1 MAENNID
8 INIRT
13 KADTTEVKDL
23 KTALE
28 ELKDSE
34 IEIKTNIDAS
44 DVDNINNEINNIDG
58 ENIDINTNINDEEV
72 KNVDNEV
79 KSLDNKNINI
89 KTDVDDSDINSTE
102 NKLSNLDN
110 ETINLNVDADDS
122 DLKNIDTEIEDI
134 DGTSLSIGFD
144 IDSEGNIESTKAE
157 LESIDGETLSIDL
170 DLDSSQIDDATDR
183 VQSLNDALDDAISA
197 VDNFASTL
205 NSIDPSVLDNLSES
219 ARQVSNNFKD
229 ATDSSMSLVDAMAA
243 GQISGGMA
251 DTLMSSVNAA
261 GNYSDTMVRL
271 GYAMSGTSMSAE
283 QAQASFGSLIST
295 MTSETG
301 RGAGTVRNHLIN
313 MGNVG
318 ITSSQVLQDSFR
330 GISKA
335 SFQMGTDFD
344 TADRRFQQMVLSGRA
359 GALQLRAFGLN
370 TQDLANAMGV
380 SVDEVSDAF
389 KNLDANSRAAVLS
402 TALNMKYGED
412 VTENYKNSYEHLIET
427 VGRAKD
433 FLIRSLG
440 EAILPSVIPAMEGI
454 ANGINAVTNAFRALP
469 APVQGVIG
477 GFGAFLIGI
486 SSVSI
491 ALSALVRIIMFTL
504 SPFAKLYNYF
514 FKIPDG
520 QQLTKFRQ
528 HLKSVGDMANT
539 VKTKIVTL
547 ASEIKALGAKALTA
561 ARELASSL
569 WSSLKN
575 VASAAKTAA
584 VELLNAGKNALIAG
598 ANAIR
603 AAAMWV
609 AEKAAKIASSIASGI
624 AAAAQWALNV
634 AMSANPIM
642 LVVIAIIALIA
653 ILGYLYFHN
662 ETVRNAING
671 LGQALVGVWNWI
683 VSSVSGAVQSIIS
696 FAQGLYD
703 SLMGIWTWLTEGVN
717 NTSNSITSIITGA
730 FTWIQDAFNA
740 VITFFQTYGQLFVEI
755 FFVMATGGI
764 GAIVLLIG
772 QMNGMPSTIGG
783 ILQSA
788 LNYVINFAS
797 NFINKLANAGTNAV
811 NRFKSGIS
819 RLSSALSDEL
829 NEMISEAT
837 NFVGRIGSILWN
849 AGVNAVQNFLN
860 GLGRHSPGII
870 QTEMLAELKETATR
884 IPESA
889 SLMKS
894 NIVNLAKT
902 VVEGWGNPQFAYGF
916 SGGGF
921 KLNNDSIND
930 NSDLIMLL
938 NTIIGLLKNNNG
950 GNYVF
955 NHYGDLDDEEK
966 MERILEFIRRELSWN
981 NKTAGRSV

>member
-34 IEIKTNIDAS
+34 IEIKTN
-44 DVDNINNEINNIDG
+44 
-58 ENIDINTNINDEEV
+58 
-72 KNVDNEV
+72 
-79 KSLDNKNINI
+79 
-89 KTDVDDSDINSTE
+89 VDDKDVVKVENDI
-102 NKLSNLDN
+102 SNLDD
-110 ETINLNVDADDS
+110 ETIDLNIDADDS
-122 DLKNIDTEIEDI
+122 DLKTINAEVEDI
-134 DGTSLSIGFD
+134 DGTSLSIAFD
-144 IDSEGNIESTKAE
+144 VDSEGNIDSTKAE
-157 LESIDGETLSIDL
+157 LETIDGETLSIDL
-170 DLDSSQIDDATDR
+170 DIDGSPVDDATDK
-183 VQSLNDALDDAISA
+183 VQSLNDALDDATSS
-197 VDNFASTL
+197 VDNLVSTL
-205 NSIDPSVLDNLSES
+205 NNIDPSVLDNLNDS
-219 ARQVSNNFKD
+219 AKQVSNNFKD

-271 GYAMSGTSMSAE
+271 GYAMTSTSMTAE
-283 QAQASFGSLIST
+283 QAQSSFGGLIST
-295 MTSETG
+295 MASETG
-301 RGAGTVRNHLIN
+301 RGAGTVRTHLIN

-318 ITSSQVLQDSFR
+318 ITSSQILQDSFN

-370 TQDLANAMGV
+370 TQDLAKAMGV
-380 SVDEVSDAF
+380 SVDEVSSKF
-389 KNLDANSRAAVLS
+389 KELDANSRAAVLS
-402 TALNMKYGED
+402 SALNMKYGAD
-412 VTENYKNSYEHLIET
+412 VTENYKNSYEHLTET
-427 VGRAKD
+427 VSRAKD

-454 ANGINAVTNAFRALP
+454 ANGINAVTNAFRSLP
-469 APVQGVIG
+469 APIQGVIG

-514 FKIPDG
+514 FTIPDG
-520 QQLTKFRQ
+520 AQLTKFRQ
-528 HLKSVGDMANT
+528 HLKSVGDMAST
-539 VKTKIVTL
+539 VKTKILTL
-547 ASEIKALGAKALTA
+547 GSEIKSLGAKALSSA
-561 ARELASSL
+561 KSLASSL
-569 WSSLKN
+569 LTALKN
-575 VASAAKTAA
+575 VGSTAKATALS
-584 VELLNAGKNALIAG
+584 LLEAGKNALIAG
-598 ANAIR
+598 ANALR
-603 AAAMWV
+603 SAAMWA
-609 AEKAAKIASSIASGI
+609 AEQAAKIASSVASGI
-624 AAAAQWALNV
+624 ATAAQWALNI

-653 ILGYLYFHN
+653 VLGYLYFHN
-662 ETVRNAING
+662 ETVKNAIDG
-671 LGQALVGVWNWI
+671 LGQALLGVWNW
-683 VSSVSGAVQSIIS
+683 VVSGVSWAVESIIG
-696 FAQGLYD
+696 FAQWLYTG
-703 SLMGIWTWLTEGVN
+703 LMGIWTWITDGVN
-717 NTSNSITSIITGA
+717 NTSNSITAIITGA
-730 FTWIQDAFNA
+730 FTWIQEAFNA

-755 FFVMATGGI
+755 FFIMATGGI
-764 GAIVLLIG
+764 GAIFLLIG

-797 NFINKLANAGTNAV
+797 NFINRLGSAGSNAV
-811 NRFKSGIS
+811 NRFRSGIS
-819 RLSSALSDEL
+819 NLSSALSAEL

-837 NFVGRIGSILWN
+837 SFIGRIGQILWN

-916 SGGGF
+916 SDDGF

-930 NSDLIMLL
+930 NSDLTLLL
-938 NTIIGLLKNNNG
+938 NTIIELLRNNNG
-950 GNYVF
+950 KNFVF
-955 NHYGDLDDEEK
+955 NHYGDLDNEEK

>member
-34 IEIKTNIDAS
+34 IEIKTNID
-44 DVDNINNEINNIDG
+44 D
-58 ENIDINTNINDEEV
+58 
-72 KNVDNEV
+72 
-79 KSLDNKNINI
+79 
-89 KTDVDDSDINSTE
+89 TDVVKVGNDI
-102 NKLSNLDN
+102 SNLDD
-110 ETINLNVDADDS
+110 ETIDLDIDADDS
-122 DLKNIDTEIEDI
+122 DLKTIDTEIEDI

-157 LESIDGETLSIDL
+157 LETMDGETLSIDL
-170 DLDSSQIDDATDR
+170 DIDGSPIDDATDK
-183 VQSLNDALDDAISA
+183 VQSLNDALDDATST
-197 VDNFASTL
+197 VNNLASTL
-205 NSIDPSVLDNLSES
+205 NNLDPSVLDNLGES
-219 ARQVSNNFKD
+219 AKQVSNNFKD
-229 ATDSSMSLVDAMAA
+229 ATDSSISLVDAMAA

-271 GYAMSGTSMSAE
+271 GYAMTSTSMTAE
-283 QAQASFGSLIST
+283 QAQASFGGLIST
-295 MTSETG
+295 MASETG
-301 RGAGTVRNHLIN
+301 RGAGTVRGHLIN

-318 ITSSQVLQDSFR
+318 ITSSQVIQDSFK

-335 SFQMGTDFD
+335 SFQMGTDFE

-370 TQDLANAMGV
+370 TQDLAKAMGV
-380 SVDEVSDAF
+380 SVDEVSSKF
-389 KNLDANSRAAVLS
+389 KELDANSRAAILS

-412 VTENYKNSYEHLIET
+412 VTENYKNSYEHLTET
-427 VGRAKD
+427 VSRAKD

-454 ANGINAVTNAFRALP
+454 ANGINAVTNAFRSLP

-491 ALSALVRIIMFTL
+491 ALSALVRIINFTL

-528 HLKSVGDMANT
+528 HLQSVGNT
-539 VKTKIVTL
+539 ASSVKTKLVTL
-547 ASEIKALGAKALTA
+547 GTEIKALGAKALTS
-561 ARELASSL
+561 ARNLATSL
-569 WSSLKN
+569 WTSLKN
-575 VASAAKTAA
+575 VGSAAKATALS
-584 VELLNAGKNALIAG
+584 LLEAGKNALIAG
-598 ANAIR
+598 ANALR
-603 AAAMWV
+603 SAAMWA
-609 AEKAAKIASSIASGI
+609 AEQAAKIASSVASGI
-624 AAAAQWALNV
+624 ATAAQWALNI

-642 LVVIAIIALIA
+642 LVVIAIVALIA

-662 ETVRNAING
+662 ETVKNAIDG
-671 LGQALVGVWNWI
+671 LGQTLVGVWNWI
-683 VSSVSGAVQSIIS
+683 VSSVSGAVQSIIG
-696 FAQGLYD
+696 FAQWLYT
-703 SLMGIWTWLTEGVN
+703 SLVGIWTWITDGVN
-717 NTSNSITSIITGA
+717 NTSNTITSIITGA

-764 GAIVLLIG
+764 GAIFLLIG

-797 NFINKLANAGTNAV
+797 NFINKLASAGSNAV
-811 NRFKSGIS
+811 SRFRSGIS

-837 NFVGRIGSILWN
+837 NFIGRIGQILWN

-889 SLMKS
+889 SLMKR

-902 VVEGWGNPQFAYGF
+902 TVEGWGTPQFEYGF
-916 SGGGF
+916 DNKEL
-921 KLNNDSIND
+921 KLNNDAIVN
-930 NSDLIMLL
+930 NSDLTLLL
-938 NTIIGLLKNNNG
+938 NIIIDLLKNSNA
-950 GNYVF
+950 GNFVF
-955 NHYGDLDDEEK
+955 NHYGDLDNEEK

>member
-34 IEIKTNIDAS
+34 IEIKTNIDDT
-44 DVDNINNEINNIDG
+44 DVVKVENDISNID
-58 ENIDINTNINDEEV
+58 D
-72 KNVDNEV
+72 
-79 KSLDNKNINI
+79 
-89 KTDVDDSDINSTE
+89 
-102 NKLSNLDN
+102 
-110 ETINLNVDADDS
+110 ETIDLDIDADDS
-122 DLKNIDTEIEDI
+122 DLKTIDTEIGDI
-134 DGTSLSIGFD
+134 DGASLSIDFD

-157 LESIDGETLSIDL
+157 LETIDGETLSIDL
-170 DLDSSQIDDATDR
+170 DIDDSLIDDATDKI
-183 VQSLNDALDDAISA
+183 QSLNDALDDATSTA
-197 VDNFASTL
+197 DNLASTL
-205 NSIDPSVLDNLSES
+205 NNIDPSVLDNLSES
-219 ARQVSNNFKD
+219 AKQVSDNFKD
-229 ATDSSMSLVDAMAA
+229 ATDSSITMVDALAA
-243 GQISGGMA
+243 GQISGGLA
-251 DTLMSSVNAA
+251 DTMMSSVNAA

-271 GYAMSGTSMSAE
+271 GYAMTGTSMSAE
-283 QAQASFGSLIST
+283 QAQSSFGNLIST
-295 MTSETG
+295 MTNETG
-301 RGAGTVRNHLIN
+301 RGAGSVRAHLIN

-318 ITSSQVLQDSFR
+318 ITSSQILQDSFN

-344 TADRRFQQMVLSGRA
+344 TADRKFQQMVLSGRA

-370 TQDLANAMGV
+370 TGDLARAMGV
-380 SVDEVSDAF
+380 SVDEVSSKF
-389 KNLDANSRAAVLS
+389 KELDANSRAAVLS
-402 TALNMKYGED
+402 SALNMKYGAD
-412 VTENYKNSYEHLIET
+412 VTENYKNSYEHLTET
-427 VGRAKD
+427 VSRAKD
-433 FLIRSLG
+433 FLIRSIG
-440 EAILPSVIPAMEGI
+440 EAILPSVIPVMETTANAI
-454 ANGINAVTNAFRALP
+454 NGITQAFRSLP

-477 GFGAFLIGI
+477 SFGALVIGI
-486 SSVSI
+486 SSVSLG
-491 ALSALVRIIMFTL
+491 LSALIKIVTFTL

-528 HLKSVGDMANT
+528 HLKSVGDMAST
-539 VKTKIVTL
+539 VKTKILTL
-547 ASEIKALGAKALTA
+547 GTEIRALGAKALA
-561 ARELASSL
+561 SARNLATSL
-569 WSSLKN
+569 LTSLKN
-575 VASAAKTAA
+575 VGSAAKTTALS
-584 VELLNAGKNALIAG
+584 LLEAGKNALIAG
-598 ANAIR
+598 ANALR
-603 AAAMWV
+603 SAAMWA
-609 AEKAAKIASSIASGI
+609 AEQAAKIASSVASGI
-624 AAAAQWALNV
+624 ATAAQWALNI

-642 LVVIAIIALIA
+642 LVVIAIVALIA

-662 ETVRNAING
+662 ETVKNAIDG

-683 VSSVSGAVQSIIS
+683 VSGVSWAVQSIIS

-703 SLMGIWTWLTEGVN
+703 SLMGIWTWITEGVS

-730 FTWIQDAFNA
+730 FTWIQDSFNA

-764 GAIVLLIG
+764 GAIFLLIG

-797 NFINKLANAGTNAV
+797 NFINKLASAGSNAV
-811 NRFKSGIS
+811 SRFRSGIS
-819 RLSSALSDEL
+819 RLSSALSSEL

-837 NFVGRIGSILWN
+837 NFIGRIGQILWN

-889 SLMKS
+889 SLMKR

-902 VVEGWGNPQFAYGF
+902 AVEGWGNPQFEYGF
-916 SGGGF
+916 GNKEL
-921 KLNNDSIND
+921 KLNNDAIIN
-930 NSDLIMLL
+930 NSDLTTLL
-938 NTIIGLLKNNNG
+938 NIIIDLLKNSNG
-950 GNYVF
+950 GNFVF
-955 NHYGDLDDEEK
+955 NHYGDLDNEEK